1 MKYLG
6 TTVERN
12 IRRSMF
18 DYGPKEYEELN
29 ESVEIIETEATEFEL
44 LHSRIADVLNQ
55 FNVESSTWGLKT
67 YEYDVGVTTNTNKP
81 IDQRKSV
88 VISKLRGAGVTTR
101 ALIENVAEAYANAD
115 VEVIED
121 NPHYNVIVK
130 FVGIYG
136 IPPNMDDL
144 ERSLREIIP
153 AHMIYTLEFKY
164 MTYAMSTSTY
174 STYGDLKRT
183 GFTYSQLLTNGGD

>member
-6 TTVERN
+6 TAVERDVK
-12 IRRSMF
+12 RSMF
-18 DYGPKEYEELN
+18 DYGPKMYEELV
-29 ESVEIIETEATEFEL
+29 ESVAIIETEATEIEL

-55 FNVESSTWGLKT
+55 FNVESSTWGLKA
-67 YEYDVGVTTNTNKP
+67 YEYEVGVTTDVNKP

-101 ALIENVAEAYANAD
+101 ELIENVAEAYANAD
-115 VEVIED
+115 VEVTED

-130 FVGIYG
+130 FVGVLG
-136 IPPNMDDL
+136 IPPNMSDL

-153 AHMIYTLEFKY
+153 AHMIYTLVFTYVTYDMLKSKY
-164 MTYAMSTSTY
+164 ASYD
-174 STYGDLKRT
+174 DLKQS
-183 GFTYSQLLTNGGD
+183 GLTYEEILVN

>member
-6 TTVERN
+6 TNVERN

-18 DYGPKEYEELN
+18 DYGPKMYEELN

-44 LHSRIADVLNQ
+44 LHTRIADVLNQ
-55 FNVESSTWGLKT
+55 FNVESSTWGLKA
-67 YEYDVGVTTNTNKP
+67 YEFDVGITTDITKP

-101 ALIENVAEAYANAD
+101 ELIENVAEAYANAD
-115 VEVIED
+115 VEVVED
-121 NPHYNVIVK
+121 NPNYNVIVK
-130 FVGIYG
+130 FVGVFG

-153 AHMIYTLEFKY
+153 AHMIYTLEFTFV
-164 MTYAMSTSTY
+164 TYAMLLNKYANYNALSSTGLTY
-174 STYGDLKRT
+174 DEILV
-183 GFTYSQLLTNGGD
+183 N

>member
-12 IRRSMF
+12 VRRSMF
-18 DYGPKEYEELN
+18 DYGPKMYEELV
-29 ESVEIIETEATEFEL
+29 ESVAIIETEATEIEL

-55 FNVESSTWGLKT
+55 FNVESSTWGLKA
-67 YEYDVGVTTNTNKP
+67 YEYEVGVTTDVIKP

-88 VISKLRGAGVTTR
+88 VVSKLRGAGVTTR
-101 ALIENVAEAYANAD
+101 ELIENVAEAYANAD
-115 VEVIED
+115 VEVTED

-130 FVGIYG
+130 FVGVLG
-136 IPPNMDDL
+136 IPPNMSDL

-153 AHMIYTLEFKY
+153 AHMIYTLV
-164 MTYAMSTSTY
+164 
-174 STYGDLKRT
+174 
-183 GFTYSQLLTNGGD
+183 FTYLTWDMLDTANMTWDEIDALNLTWDEFETWKP

>member
-6 TTVERN
+6 TTVERD

-18 DYGPKEYEELN
+18 DYGPKMYEELN
-29 ESVEIIETEATEFEL
+29 ESVEIIETEAIEFEL
-44 LHSRIADVLNQ
+44 LHTRIADVLNQ
-55 FNVESSTWGLKT
+55 FNVASSTWGLKA
-67 YEYDVGVTTNTNKP
+67 YEFDVGVTTNLNKP

-88 VISKLRGAGVTTR
+88 VVSKLRGAGVTTR
-101 ALIENVAEAYANAD
+101 TLIENVAEAYANAN
-115 VEVIED
+115 VEVTED

-130 FVGIYG
+130 FVGVLG

-153 AHMIYTLEFKY
+153 AHMIYTLV
-164 MTYAMSTSTY
+164 
-174 STYGDLKRT
+174 
-183 GFTYSQLLTNGGD
+183 FTYVTYDMIKAKNQSYDNLSSTAFTYEEILVN